1 MKTVTLNV
9 DGVSQGQ
16 WSTFLLELNLMKKA
30 WKSYGVD
37 VTLKAHSIKKIIEKG
52 TSVNDTGRNSKR
64 VQQNKRSKA

>member
-9 DGVSQGQ
+9 DGISQGQ

-30 WKSYGVD
+30 WKFYGVD
-37 VTLKAHSIKKIIEKG
+37 VNLKAHSIKKIIEKG
-52 TSVNDTGRNSKR
+52 TSVNDPRPNSKR